1 MDKLFLYACSF
12 GKFGTAKNP
21 SNDNWIDDNS
31 FGVALADK
39 LNLEFVNRS
48 WPGGSNHHIF
58 RKVMQD
64 IVSNNI
70 QENDLVIVQYS
81 FINRGW
87 CNDLSKTVMPQ
98 YKEFEDYY
106 IRFYSDEVSLANLVS
121 LNTYL
126 KNKLK
131 CKFVYSTAENI
142 KNLQNINPI
151 MCSDFT
157 NDTRFF
163 SIDGMGPIT
172 YLDSL
177 HDNRLFLPCRHP
189 SKEGH
194 TMIADLYY
202 KFISA
207 L

>member
-1 MDKLFLYACSF
+1 MNKLFLYACSF

-21 SNDNWIDDNS
+21 NSDNWVDANS

-39 LNLEFVNRS
+39 LELKLVNRS

-64 IVSNNI
+64 VISNNI
-70 QENDLVIVQYS
+70 QKNDLVIIQYS

-87 CNDLSKTVMPQ
+87 CNDLSKTVMPH
-98 YKEFEDYY
+98 YTEFEDYY
-106 IRFYSDEVSLANLVS
+106 MRYYSDEIGLANLVS

-126 KNKLK
+126 KIKLK
-131 CKFVYSTAENI
+131 CKFVYSTTENI
-142 KNLQNINPI
+142 KNLENINPT
-151 MCSDFT
+151 MYGDFI

-163 SIDGMGPIT
+163 AVNGMSPIT
-172 YLDSL
+172 YIDSL
-177 HDNRLFLPCRHP
+177 NDDRLFFACKHL

-194 TMIADLYY
+194 AMIADLYY
-202 KFISA
+202 TFISA